1 VKDRHCVDLLGRK
14 GILANLQNSQSR
26 GLYPVAVG
34 IPRGQGV
41 LDFQLGAP
49 TVRAEENFS

>member
-1 VKDRHCVDLLGRK
+1 VDLLGRK